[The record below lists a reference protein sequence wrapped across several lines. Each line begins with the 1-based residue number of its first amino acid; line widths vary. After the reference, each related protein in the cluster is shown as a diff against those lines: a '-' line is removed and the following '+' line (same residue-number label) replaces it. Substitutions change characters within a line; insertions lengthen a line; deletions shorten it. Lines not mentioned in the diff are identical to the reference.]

1 MDEGVGVVGRP
12 RAAVG
17 WSRTT
22 NQARQDIGTKTAG
35 GEAAQSTARVVMA
48 GQGRSVAIE
57 MTAEGASAVMEDTHN
72 KNAARGL
79 Q

>member
-35 GEAAQSTARVVMA
+35 GMKLPSRPLE
-48 GQGRSVAIE
+48 
-57 MTAEGASAVMEDTHN
+57 
-72 KNAARGL
+72 L
-79 Q
+79 

>member
-1 MDEGVGVVGRP
+1 
-12 RAAVG
+12 
-17 WSRTT
+17 
-22 NQARQDIGTKTAG
+22 
-35 GEAAQSTARVVMA
+35 MA

>member
-22 NQARQDIGTKTAG
+22 NQARQDIGTKTA
-35 GEAAQSTARVVMA
+35 EAAQSTARVVMA